1 MDDHSR
7 RSSAEGQ
14 MGRCTR
20 RPGSCQIF
28 LISPALC
35 FQASLCFAIAF
46 KLLPYLPKGIVPMFT
61 DVAINQCPY
70 LHITNNISFS
80 TFSLQNCWNFPAP
93 SQFTRKMEN
102 LSYTF
107 SAKIF
112 LNWKKNSPGR
122 RKGWGDW
129 NCGVYSSGAPSYT
142 NTFNIRVTL

>member
-7 RSSAEGQ
+7 RSSAGDQ
-14 MGRCTR
+14 MGRCDR

-35 FQASLCFAIAF
+35 FQASLCFSIAF

-61 DVAINQCPY
+61 VVAINQCPY
-70 LHITNNISFS
+70 FQITNNISFS
-80 TFSLQNCWNFPAP
+80 AFSLQDCWKFPAP

-102 LSYTF
+102 LSYTI

-112 LNWKKNSPGR
+112 FNWKNPAQAGERDEETETVDSIPR
-122 RKGWGDW
+122 
-129 NCGVYSSGAPSYT
+129 VLLLIQTPS
-142 NTFNIRVTL
+142 ISD

>member
-80 TFSLQNCWNFPAP
+80 TFSLQNCWNFSAP

-112 LNWKKNSPGR
+112 LNWKKKTAQAGERDEETETVESTPR
-122 RKGWGDW
+122 
-129 NCGVYSSGAPSYT
+129 VLLLIQTPST
-142 NTFNIRVTL
+142 SE